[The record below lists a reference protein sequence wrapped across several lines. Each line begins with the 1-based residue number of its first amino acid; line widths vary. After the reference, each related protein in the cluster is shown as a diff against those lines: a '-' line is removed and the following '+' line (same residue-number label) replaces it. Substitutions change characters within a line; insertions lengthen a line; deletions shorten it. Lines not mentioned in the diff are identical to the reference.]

1 MIFVF
6 IRQSP
11 NLHKDSFRCR
21 WPCIRFGWICETR
34 EKKKQKFNKASF
46 PLKKWWQR
54 KMILSPLGNLGLFSG
69 AFAETVSFREG
80 TRQKERTFC

>member
-34 EKKKQKFNKASF
+34 EKKKTEVQQSEFSPEKMVAKEDDPF
-46 PLKKWWQR
+46 PFGQFGP
-54 KMILSPLGNLGLFSG
+54 I
-69 AFAETVSFREG
+69 FRG
-80 TRQKERTFC
+80 VC